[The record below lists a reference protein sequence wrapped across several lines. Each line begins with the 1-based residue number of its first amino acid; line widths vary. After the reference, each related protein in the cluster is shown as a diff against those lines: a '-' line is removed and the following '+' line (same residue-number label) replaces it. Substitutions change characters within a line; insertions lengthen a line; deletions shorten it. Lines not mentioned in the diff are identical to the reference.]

1 MVWQWTKTRPTP
13 NDDWGQWVLTG
24 CLGCSSDYGDMKKGY
39 FKSCTQ
45 VIGYSSQPCSQK
57 CTCSDLTDC
66 LVPQPSQLSNPKCKY
81 YLKYVAG
88 RSGCQ
93 WGQFTPDWEHSP
105 GWLPQTS
112 TTNNSINWGSGWTSS
127 NDIQAG
133 KIYPECPNAVVYKAF
148 DKVPTPEEAQKAK
161 PSPPGDSL
169 CSPCNGGDKTKWDNK
184 GKPFVNKDPDGRDN
198 PDNVP
203 CNLPDAPLQI
213 YDIKELQT
221 YDLYKYFCQKAP
233 GKGGGTGYQAGDDC
247 SAGTFDFQKKTDQ
260 SGDQHNVFQLYAS
273 DLTYYD
279 LMMTQV
285 TLGGT
290 VYRMLQ
296 NIGQV
301 ISGGGQTVYFR
312 AVKHG
317 IIPDSPQDSGQGTD
331 NNKNLPQDKRTASD
345 CVPYFI
351 CYIRCVQDENKQ
363 NKVQI
368 SGDCGHWAYYGL
380 KSKQWQQANSQH
392 INKWQPTQVQGYDYQ
407 YVKPGQI
414 GQTADCS
421 QFPQPPKVK
430 YRIAYLTIQTGNNKC
445 PDDKDDQ
452 ETGDPKYACTTKQVQ
467 YCTGKLASG
476 GVYTDTSFDNPAQ
489 YDAQAKCYKVD
500 GCTIYYIYSIYIINS
515 QNSDQDQECP
525 QPPADLQLPC
535 INFNCDQK
543 PDYYLYSPWFSYN
556 TCGQQVT
563 WGLVQQ
569 HTICTC
575 SQNKARQW
583 FKNLYPDVSIAFN
596 KVIPIADDDC
606 QHGHYMYIHK
616 QRGNNHDG
624 SNCGDVTPQEPTA
637 DPNKDGSLYFGGVVY
652 SYSLVCQQDQITG
665 YNTLYLKCTDGQCKT
680 GQHPACNSQAIP
692 TSGWYTDMQMSS
704 RLNSTS
710 DGVLLQGPSAYY
722 YQASYN
728 SSFCEKPDQCQI
740 DNKKIGESVPWLVDS
755 DNPFQLP
762 QCCSSYKYTYTRSYQ
777 KVQKDGEA
785 VMQIKGQWN
794 STKGQLDC
802 NCQQSIDTK
811 DCAVSH
817 TLTVCLS
824 TPTIQEDREAPQFPQ
839 GVSIP
844 RLFSR
849 YQRQYNVQAG
859 QNDCVNVT
867 LSDFQQTSAQVA
879 CKDDSYNYCQGTC
892 KGQWCTGAA
901 DNTEPPMDRDNN
913 NNKINR
919 IITFKYTETYS
930 TGEQNCITGKWEAG
944 TQVVCGQPG
953 GSWDNMDPA
962 TSHVYTLN
970 IPVSTG
976 KLCPSLPVDQPW
988 PQRPKQKWTLKRTY
1002 KIQDDH
1008 IVPQD
1013 AWSGPQLYT
1022 GSTDDAGWDTMDCAQ
1037 SHTYIAYTQLCSGK
1051 PSAPAYSPDPGEVGL
1066 TYTRKYIW
1074 DSSNNQATWQN
1085 RDNQVANWEVGGIVC
1100 TDELGKW
1107 SSGQCGTYIYKT
1119 YGTTK
1124 PSVAPQKCPSAP
1136 TPKFL
1141 VTLQYKE
1148 DGSRQC
1154 SWQYTDWSCNLDQQ
1168 SHYQNDQCNSQ
1179 NKYTYIYIGGPL
1191 SDCGDIPEP
1200 KGLPAKK
1207 WTCKF
1212 SYNDLTAND
1221 GSHYIG
1227 TEFSSWEAGQITCN
1241 KDDAGWDN
1249 DQCAMQHTY
1258 TAYTSAYSDQPP
1270 SYPVRDL
1277 PFPSPQFKVTTTVSF
1292 PDDKPYQCSGIT
1304 GELTCSTGD
1313 SGWSSKDC
1321 TTSSVT
1327 YISYAS
1333 SYNPNSSSCPVPPS
1347 IPGFLYKGTVTPIQK
1362 PTVCR
1367 SKQNNGC
1374 GYGKGKVSYTYERR
1388 ACQKPSSSQNTC
1400 TGTVYRLMSVRN
1412 DQAMAQQRQILTLV
1426 PANVV
1431 NCAVKITTNWTWDN
1445 NCCMWKEPQT
1455 TAQRVEALGNNGCNE
1470 SSCWRFITVNPSV
1483 TDLSPYEKI
1492 PVGPPASRTDC
1503 KLCTGS
1509 TTGGSTQE
1517 QNKPLSGT
1525 IDCTGW
1531 YFVTCSK
1538 TACNDP
1544 PLCQA
1549 SFTPAVPM
1557 NQSGSTWSGTKQM
1570 KLKKGSHWRI
1580 SHDHT
1585 SACCCDTISISIVWS
1600 RSDCSQTS
1608 KQAAPYNYA
1617 ADALDDLQIMQ
1628 LPEVYQK
1635 AEQLVIGD

>member
-24 CLGCSSDYGDMKKGY
+24 CLGCSADYGDMKKGY

-66 LVPQPSQLSNPKCKY
+66 LIPQPSQLSNPKCKY

-317 IIPDSPQDSGQGTD
+317 VTPQSPQDSGQGID
-331 NNKNLPQDKRTASD
+331 NNKNLPQEKRTASD

-421 QFPQPPKVK
+421 QFTQPPKVK
-430 YRIAYLTIQTGNNKC
+430 YRIAYLTIQTGSNKC

-452 ETGDPKYACTTKQVQ
+452 ETGKPKYSCTTKQVQ

-500 GCTIYYIYSIYIINS
+500 GCTIYYIYTIYIINS
-515 QNSDQDQECP
+515 QNSDQNQECP
-525 QPPADLQLPC
+525 QPPQNLQLPC

-569 HTICTC
+569 QTICTC

-616 QRGNNHDG
+616 QRGNHQEG

-680 GQHPACNSQAIP
+680 GQHPACDSQAIP

-811 DCAVSH
+811 DCAMSH

-901 DNTEPPMDRDNN
+901 DNREPPMDRDSN

-930 TGEQNCITGKWEAG
+930 TGQQNCIAGKWEAG

-970 IPVSTG
+970 MSVSAG

-1002 KIQDDH
+1002 KIEDDH

-1013 AWSGPQLYT
+1013 NWSGPQLYT
-1022 GSTDDAGWDTMDCAQ
+1022 GDTDDAGWDTMQCAQ

-1085 RDNQVANWEVGGIVC
+1085 RDNQAANWEVGGIVC

-1107 SSGQCGTYIYKT
+1107 SSGQCGTYVYKT
-1119 YGTTK
+1119 FGTTK

-1154 SWQYTDWSCNLDQQ
+1154 SWQFTDWSCNLDQQ

-1191 SDCGDIPEP
+1191 SDCGDIPAP

-1249 DQCAMQHTY
+1249 NQCAMQHTY

-1270 SYPVRDL
+1270 SYPVQDL
-1277 PFPSPQFKVTTTVSF
+1277 PFPAPQFRVTTTVSF

-1431 NCAVKITTNWTWDN
+1431 NCAVKITTNWTWDD

-1483 TDLSPYEKI
+1483 TDLSPYET

-1503 KLCTGS
+1503 KTCTGS
-1509 TTGGSTQE
+1509 STGGSTQE

-1557 NQSGSTWSGTKQM
+1557 KQSGSTWSGTKQM

-1585 SACCCDTISISIVWS
+1585 PACCCNTVSISIVWS
-1600 RSDCSQTS
+1600 RSDCSQKS

-1617 ADALDDLQIMQ
+1617 ADALADLQIMQ